1 MSELGRKIAG
11 KRKDLGMTQS
21 EFAEKMSVTRQT
33 VSRWEAGTV
42 MPDVDKIGDIAGI
55 LGVSCD
61 YLLRDGVMDE
71 KSAAASQPGR
81 LLQAVKGK
89 NVRLS
94 FFDEE
99 TDIDLYDT
107 VCRVVDFE
115 GAWMK
120 VEADLKKGHIEKLI
134 PVSSVRSVEI
144 AEEG

>member
-1 MSELGRKIAG
+1 MNELGRKIAG

-61 YLLRDGVMDE
+61 YLLKDDITEE
-71 KSAAASQPGR
+71 KPSAAGQPSR
-81 LLQAVKGK
+81 LLLAVKGK

-107 VCRVVDFE
+107 VCRVMDFE

-120 VEADLKKGHIEKLI
+120 IEADLKKGHIEKLI
-134 PVSSVRSVEI
+134 PLSSVRSVEI